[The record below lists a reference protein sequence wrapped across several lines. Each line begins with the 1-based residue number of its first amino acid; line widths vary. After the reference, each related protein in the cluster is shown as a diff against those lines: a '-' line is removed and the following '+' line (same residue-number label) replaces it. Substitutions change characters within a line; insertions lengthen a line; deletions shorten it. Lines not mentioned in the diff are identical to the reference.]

1 VVLRAAVARSIVARE
16 WLERID
22 RDIEAH
28 APELI
33 WIEAANGLQQ
43 AVRRGILHA
52 NSARLFLSTAL
63 ALPITLR
70 SHRDLAAAAL
80 LLGLERGLSAH
91 DASYVVLADGLNAKL
106 VTADKRLARLVS
118 DAELIS

>member
-1 VVLRAAVARSIVARE
+1 VVLRAAVARSVVARE

-22 RDIEAH
+22 RDVEAH

-43 AVRRGILHA
+43 AVRHRILHA

-63 ALPITLR
+63 ALPITLH
-70 SHRDLAAAAL
+70 SHCDLAAPAL
-80 LLGLERGLSAH
+80 LLGLERELSAYN
-91 DASYVVLADGLNAKL
+91 ASYVVLAEGLNAKL
-106 VTADKRLARLVS
+106 VTADERLAGVVS
-118 DAELIS
+118 DVELIS